1 MFQVMR
7 EERKSRIWIGRMVRL
22 LANDLDLRVEHL
34 EWLPDTADCEHLRLI
49 VDGDERR
56 IEFRKALL
64 KKNLAHQNMALEAT
78 YAKVTRAL
86 CKKV

>member
-1 MFQVMR
+1 MR
-7 EERKSRIWIGRMVRL
+7 GDRINRIWIGRMVRL

-34 EWLPDTADCEHLRLI
+34 EWLPSSADYEHLRLI

-78 YAKVTRAL
+78 WAKVARVL
-86 CKKV
+86 CKKA